1 MSERL
6 LFQKLPS
13 TLFSPLAAPEAVLY
27 SEVLLVLFQ
36 ETQRHQEP
44 LSRELCVTLVVDVI
58 EDQHGLELLAYLD
71 EGHNGSETSDV
82 RSKAADVLRY
92 LTRCG
97 WLREEIQGDFT
108 IAFIIPDYAFRVL
121 SVFHELATDSKQPL
135 QGIICA
141 IHDLLQAA
149 VRQGNTAVRI
159 PQVYQE
165 TMRLLNG
172 LKELQH
178 NINTHIETVL
188 NQASLRDILEQ
199 TFTSRLH
206 QVTRRAYH
214 ELRTTDHVSRFRPGI
229 NEALAALSTKYQDY
243 TADTASQN
251 GTNKQ
256 QNASVQRIPEQI
268 ENIQAQF
275 DTLDTLLDII
285 DARHSQFFDSA
296 VRSIEHRLSANT
308 STSGHLRTILEH
320 LLATQQAT
328 SVTAQSAHSLEQ
340 VDADALVHLYSL
352 ALLDEKSLMSPR
364 KTPEPFIPD
373 PDVSSE
379 LSEQE
384 KRAAQEQTLAQLSR
398 ALSRERVRMYAN
410 TLLADCDKRRMGDIA
425 LNGPDDLPMLIYL
438 RLYGQ
443 DGSLGYLSEELVD
456 APWIERAGIGFRDF
470 LIRRVKEA
478 PMR

>member
-1 MSERL
+1 
-6 LFQKLPS
+6 
-13 TLFSPLAAPEAVLY
+13 
-27 SEVLLVLFQ
+27 
-36 ETQRHQEP
+36 
-44 LSRELCVTLVVDVI
+44 
-58 EDQHGLELLAYLD
+58 
-71 EGHNGSETSDV
+71 
-82 RSKAADVLRY
+82 
-92 LTRCG
+92 
-97 WLREEIQGDFT
+97 
-108 IAFIIPDYAFRVL
+108 
-121 SVFHELATDSKQPL
+121 
-135 QGIICA
+135 
-141 IHDLLQAA
+141 QAA

-470 LIRRVKEA
+470 VIRRVKEA